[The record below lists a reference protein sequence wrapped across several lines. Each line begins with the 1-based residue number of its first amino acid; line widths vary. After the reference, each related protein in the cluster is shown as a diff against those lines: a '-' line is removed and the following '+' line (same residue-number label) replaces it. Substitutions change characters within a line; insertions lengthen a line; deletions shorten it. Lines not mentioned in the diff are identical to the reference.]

1 MTEPLKIS
9 KRDAHERR
17 STSGAEAGVLAADA
31 GLPTEPYKTAF
42 PLPAWA
48 RFFAGDGA
56 LAVIVCGG

>member
-31 GLPTEPYKTAF
+31 GLPTEPYKTASRCRHG
-42 PLPAWA
+42 PGSSPVT
-48 RFFAGDGA
+48 A
-56 LAVIVCGG
+56 LLQ